1 MGGDFNFVENPAL
14 DIKGGSTGHGAS
26 SRPVFKTLT
35 ETTNLVDSYRCFS
48 PQGVETT
55 FYSHPR
61 NSHARLDRIYI
72 DSQITNRI
80 KSVSHPP
87 FTFSDHKAVLVTLK
101 SSLPRGPGYWK
112 CNVNVLEDEHF
123 HDDFLRLW
131 DRLVVEK
138 TNYNPI
144 DWWDFSKL
152 AIRRLIITHATR
164 LACNRRS
171 KLGDLNREINKL
183 KTRRQS
189 DDNNPDTL

>member
-1 MGGDFNFVENPAL
+1 M
-14 DIKGGSTGHGAS
+14 
-26 SRPVFKTLT
+26 
-35 ETTNLVDSYRCFS
+35 
-48 PQGVETT
+48 
-55 FYSHPR
+55 
-61 NSHARLDRIYI
+61 
-72 DSQITNRI
+72 ITKRSLI
-80 KSVSHPP
+80 
-87 FTFSDHKAVLVTLK
+87 VTLK
-101 SSLPRGPGYWK
+101 SSLLRGPGYWK

-189 DDNNPDTL
+189 DDNNPDTLVGQLEAEKNAL

>member
-35 ETTNLVDSYRCFS
+35 ETTNLVDNCRCFS
-48 PQGVETT
+48 PQGAETT

-87 FTFSDHKAVLVTLK
+87 FTISDHKAVLVTLK

-112 CNVNVLEDEHF
+112 YSL
-123 HDDFLRLW
+123 
-131 DRLVVEK
+131 
-138 TNYNPI
+138 
-144 DWWDFSKL
+144 
-152 AIRRLIITHATR
+152 
-164 LACNRRS
+164 
-171 KLGDLNREINKL
+171 
-183 KTRRQS
+183 
-189 DDNNPDTL
+189 TLMY